1 MVMRRT
7 LGATLLVP
15 ILLAGCGDAGDDNG
29 DNGDTGDTGAT
40 AHPPAPTVTVVSGT
54 AAGGQVAD
62 EVTVLDDDA
71 AIAEYAGRF
80 RGPLAGEVTRAAGRA
95 DVAADSVLV
104 AAVVAVGCD
113 VPPGVDVA
121 GTGADARFVV
131 AKVASPHPECFAP
144 VTTVALAVVPQDG
157 GE

>member
-15 ILLAGCGDAGDDNG
+15 ILLAGCGDASEGPGDP
-29 DNGDTGDTGAT
+29 GAT
-40 AHPPAPTVTVVSGT
+40 ATGGPPSSRVTVVSGT
-54 AAGGQVAD
+54 AAGGEVTEA
-62 EVTVLDDDA
+62 VTVLDDDA
-71 AIAEYAGRF
+71 AIAAYAGQF
-80 RGPLAGEVTRAAGRA
+80 SGPLAGDVRRAAESA
-95 DVAADSVLV
+95 DVAAASVLV

-113 VPPGVDVA
+113 VPPHVDVSGA
-121 GTGADARFVV
+121 GTDARFVV
-131 AKVASPHPECFAP
+131 AKVASPHQECFAP

>member
-1 MVMRRT
+1 MRRT

-15 ILLAGCGDAGDDNG
+15 ILLAGCGDTSDG
-29 DNGDTGDTGAT
+29 TGAPGDPGGNGST
-40 AHPPAPTVTVVSGT
+40 AQGDPPAPTVTVVSAT
-54 AAGGQVAD
+54 AAGGRVDD

-80 RGPLAGEVTRAAGRA
+80 RGPLAGKVTRAAERA

-113 VPPGVDVA
+113 VPPDVRVA
-121 GTGADARFVV
+121 GTGRDARFVV
-131 AKVASPHPECFAP
+131 AKVASPHQECFAP

>member
-15 ILLAGCGDAGDDNG
+15 ILLAGCGDTSD
-29 DNGDTGDTGAT
+29 DTGGPGDAGAT
-40 AHPPAPTVTVVSGT
+40 AHGDPPAPAVTVVSAT
-54 AAGGQVAD
+54 AAGGQVDD
-62 EVTVLDDDA
+62 EVTALADDA

-80 RGPLAGEVTRAAGRA
+80 RGPLAAKVTRAAERA
-95 DVAADSVLV
+95 EVAADSVLV

-113 VPPGVDVA
+113 VPPDVQVA
-121 GTGADARFVV
+121 GAGLEARFVV
-131 AKVASPHPECFAP
+131 AKVPSPHAECFAP